1 MVIGVDGPVPHVCNF
16 HEWHGVVLGR
26 QQLRPVRGRD
36 TTFSSNTNIGLRRI
50 TFQIRQYECKP
61 HVRHLRVRRRLLLG
75 NQRRFATG
83 RWDGDSENATYRRD
97 VAYWCFIRLGIHQ
110 RSVHLRID
118 QFRDCLLLGHERRV
132 TTRRRNDDVAFGCH
146 IGQRKPGVQI
156 TQSQFTARVRRD
168 ADQGRLLLGIKRHRP
183 TR

>member
-118 QFRDCLLLGHERRV
+118 QFRFNGKTDGSEQGVFGLLKGGFRAITGLIGRV
-132 TTRRRNDDVAFGCH
+132 NKEIVN
-146 IGQRKPGVQI
+146 ILKQ
-156 TQSQFTARVRRD
+156 
-168 ADQGRLLLGIKRHRP
+168 
-183 TR
+183 